1 MMGKMNIMVMAV
13 ETIMKF
19 GFLTGFL
26 DWGLGKL
33 GFMGGVILILVL
45 SSTQTSVS
53 SSSFLSIRIS
63 FLLSRWLKVSS
74 FIVF

>member
-33 GFMGGVILILVL
+33 GFMGV
-45 SSTQTSVS
+45 
-53 SSSFLSIRIS
+53 
-63 FLLSRWLKVSS
+63 
-74 FIVF
+74 